1 MITLITQ
8 GSQGVAI
15 IRELFALGRTPAELL
30 IFTTKE
36 EKNVVF
42 IEFCSYYQLDFV
54 VVNKSNINTEIFNYN
69 YPKEL
74 LISYSN
80 PFIISN
86 NVLKKYKYSINFHP
100 GNLPQYRGLLPVVH
114 AMLNDDSYIYGCWH
128 YMNEKIDAGNI
139 IRRIRCKNLTTD
151 TAFSLHHK
159 VYNKSTFVL
168 SEVLDLVYSGYEG
181 RKINVNNGN
190 YYRDFPILNDVQEKL
205 REKISFFPPQ
215 FK

>member
-15 IRELFALGRTPAELL
+15 IRELFALGKTPQELL
-30 IFTTKE
+30 IFTTNE
-36 EKNVVF
+36 EKNSIF
-42 IEFCSYYQLDFV
+42 IEFCSYYQLSFV
-54 VVNKSNINTEIFNYN
+54 IVEKSNINTEVFNFN
-69 YPKEL
+69 IPKEL

-80 PFIISN
+80 PFIIAN
-86 NVLKKYKYSINFHP
+86 DVLKNYKYSINFHP
-100 GNLPQYRGLLPVVH
+100 GNLPQYRGLLPVVY
-114 AMLNDDSYIYGCWH
+114 AMLNNDRYVYGCWH
-128 YMNEKIDAGNI
+128 YMNAKIDAGNVI
-139 IRRIRCKNLTTD
+139 KRIRCKNSAND

-159 VYNKSTFVL
+159 IYNKSTFIL

-190 YYRDFPILNDVQEKL
+190 YHRHFPLLNGIDQELRD
-205 REKISFFPPQ
+205 KISFFPPQ